1 MKKGILLSVLLLVV
15 TGVAQAIPN
24 PAAVYCILQGYE
36 YEIRTDE
43 QGNQYG
49 VCVFPDGSEC
59 GGWDYY
65 CKCEPNGITCWP
77 GDFTCHWPCKE
88 MRCKEAGESV
98 LVSKCCEGLDEIYP
112 AHIFDANCNKLE
124 LVGWLFLCSDCGNGI
139 CESWESKCNCSG
151 DCAQPRIIYV
161 DDDGF
166 VDFNNIQEAINDAND
181 GDTIIVQPGRYTE
194 NINFLGKNITLTST
208 NPTNSNIVSSTTI
221 DGVVHFRGTEDLC
234 CTLTG
239 FNIDGFI
246 LGFDY
251 PYGQNH
257 THATISHCLL
267 CGNTICCTAIEN
279 CDGTIS
285 NCLIADNYNI
295 CDCISAVV
303 NGCHGLIKNC
313 TIVNGDPAVG
323 VLDSSATTIENCIIY
338 RGPGIYPQ
346 ITVGSGATLNISYS
360 DVQSGLE
367 GIELKD
373 PCNCTVN
380 WGPGNIDIDPCFVR
394 VGDWFGEL
402 NGDYRLK
409 SQAGRWD
416 PNQNNWV
423 YDANTSPCIDAG
435 NPGCPLSDEPND
447 PNNTRINM
455 GAYGGTAEASKSPA
469 NWRSIADLTNDWT
482 VDFNDLKVFVDYWL
496 ETGECIPSDLNRSQA
511 VDFVDFAIFARQG
524 RENNYI
530 LLEIYSD
537 GWGGLLETATMKEEG
552 QITILVYEEEPYNYP
567 PAMYYVYASRDG
579 YYTEIYYCEASGSP
593 PNNFITVDVDLD
605 PIVSGK
611 FTGVIFMTQS
621 FFSDRYLPNTDVTVK
636 EGETVVTE
644 FQTDQQGRFATE
656 IEPGNYDFEF
666 ISDWQE
672 YHLEPVSIGGEYQDF
687 FFPANIMVLKPNIY
701 LYPEETI
708 ELDVDIVF
716 PSGGR
721 VTQSVPDYNDGWHIT
736 VEPSGIIDGQ
746 FECLF
751 YESLQP
757 DYGQYAAGWVVIR
770 EQLEGFF
777 RNNMGQT
784 GFNQKEIDDFIEY
797 WIPILT
803 EYPYYAIYPQYRG
816 ELEEMVKLEFSAQ
829 PESLIRLIYSVRG
842 LEDNNLNIQ
851 EPVIPPFTRD
861 GFTVTEWG
869 VILK

>member
-1 MKKGILLSVLLLVV
+1 MKKRKNLNIWLAMSVFLLMMVS
-15 TGVAQAIPN
+15 TAI
-24 PAAVYCILQGYE
+24 G
-36 YEIRTDE
+36 RT
-43 QGNQYG
+43 
-49 VCVFPDGSEC
+49 
-59 GGWDYY
+59 
-65 CKCEPNGITCWP
+65 
-77 GDFTCHWPCKE
+77 
-88 MRCKEAGESV
+88 
-98 LVSKCCEGLDEIYP
+98 
-112 AHIFDANCNKLE
+112 
-124 LVGWLFLCSDCGNGI
+124 
-139 CESWESKCNCSG
+139 
-151 DCAQPRIIYV
+151 IYV
-161 DDDGF
+161 DADGSAEF
-166 VDFNNIQEAINDAND
+166 DNIQAAIDDSND

-221 DGVVHFRGTEDLC
+221 GGGVHFRGTEDPC

-239 FNIDGFI
+239 FNIDGYI

-267 CGNTICCTAIEN
+267 CGNAICCTAIEN

-313 TIVNGDPAVG
+313 TILNSDPAVG

-373 PCNCTVN
+373 PCNCTVD
-380 WGPGNIDIDPCFVR
+380 WGPGNIDADPCFA
-394 VGDWFGEL
+394 
-402 NGDYRLK
+402 RLGNWQDK
-409 SQAGRWD
+409 GNYHLQSAAGRWD
-416 PNQNNWV
+416 PNSQSWV
-423 YDANTSPCIDAG
+423 IDRNTSPCIDAG
-435 NPGCPLSDEPND
+435 NPGCPLGDEPND
-447 PNNTRINM
+447 PNNIRINM
-455 GAYGGTAEASKSPA
+455 GAYGGTAEASKTPA
-469 NWRSIADLTNDWT
+469 NWRNIADLTNDRI
-482 VDFNDLKVFVDYWL
+482 VDFNDLAVFVNYWL
-496 ETGECIPSDLNRSQA
+496 ETGECIPSDLNRSQS
-511 VDFVDFAIFARQG
+511 VDFVDFAIFARQR
-524 RENNYI
+524 REYNYI

-537 GWGGLLETATMKEEG
+537 GWCEPKVLLDTITMSEEG
-552 QITILVYEEEPYNYP
+552 EITISVEGASCYCI
-567 PAMYYVYASRDG
+567 YASREG
-579 YYTEIYYCEASGSP
+579 YYTELYFCHKGDTIS
-593 PNNFITVDVDLD
+593 VDID
-605 PIVSGK
+605 PIVPDK
-611 FTGVIFMTQS
+611 FNGVIFIRDLIIQ
-621 FFSDRYLPNTDVTVK
+621 DDYLKNEVVTVTAA
-636 EGETVVTE
+636 GGSFVTE
-644 FQTDQQGRFATE
+644 FETDDQGRFTTE
-656 IEPGNYDFEF
+656 IEPGIYYFEF
-666 ISDWQE
+666 TWSGLTF
-672 YHLEPVSIGGEYQDF
+672 LEQVQIQGQYQDF
-687 FFPANIMVLKPNIY
+687 VFPCDVGIDKPNIY

-708 ELDVDIVF
+708 ELDINIVF
-716 PSGGR
+716 PHGGR
-721 VTQSVPDYNDGWHIT
+721 LRTSIPDYNDGWHIT
-736 VEPSGIIDGQ
+736 VEPSGIIDG
-746 FECLF
+746 EYEYLF

-770 EQLEGFF
+770 EQLEDFF